1 MKMLNQIS
9 ITFLRK
15 SKQLTAACFISV
27 FTASFLLILMFHLTV
42 HSQKTYERSV
52 RDTLGDCDMIV
63 MLPEGSIFKEGLLQ
77 KIKKLSGIQSME
89 SGYQCYTKI
98 QNLSVYVAGVV
109 DGSCNRA
116 RYQYSAAVSDD
127 KIISSVA
134 RYM

>member
-27 FTASFLLILMFHLTV
+27 FTAAFLLILMFHLTV

-77 KIKKLSGIQSME
+77 KIKKL
-89 SGYQCYTKI
+89 
-98 QNLSVYVAGVV
+98 
-109 DGSCNRA
+109 
-116 RYQYSAAVSDD
+116 
-127 KIISSVA
+127 
-134 RYM
+134 